1 MPRLPNVPILL
12 KLYAIIAL
20 FATATVMLAIVAV
33 DSARRHNERTAEFE
47 AALQGAQTVERMNS
61 LIYAVVAEARGMFLS
76 RDAADAAAFIGR
88 MKQLNEE
95 LSELANDHARRAGR
109 AEAFRPV
116 AEKIKEFYEVRKE
129 LIRLGTE
136 TGPAAARDRGFT
148 MTVREN
154 RQELNR
160 ELENLGA
167 GYLLRAREAY
177 AAANAGANTSAK
189 LMIALSIAAVLLAA
203 TSALLLWRSVA
214 KPLAQITRVTGA
226 IANGEHATI
235 PYCTR
240 RDEIGALSRSI
251 SVFQNAMLSNLELN
265 RAAAESAEMREHE
278 QQKLSAHTK
287 AFASSIETSIASL
300 STISDQVTEAAA
312 QLAGAADRA
321 AHRTESAIGAS
332 AEASDNVR
340 DIASA
345 TDELAAS
352 VMEIDRQV
360 TQSNAIAEKAVS
372 EAERTNTAVLELG
385 EAGRRIGDVV
395 RLITD
400 IAEQTNLLALNAT
413 IEAAR
418 AGDAG
423 RGFAV
428 VAGEVKALAGQT
440 ARATEDIAKQIADMQ
455 QATLRSIDAIGAIA
469 RTIRDIGGIS
479 GAISAAVTE
488 QGAATQEIAR
498 SVDIAAKRTVD
509 TAEEVSRVNDATEN
523 TRSNVVAVRAVAEE
537 LGGIAHRIRDQVEEF
552 TLKLRAG

>member
-1 MPRLPNVPILL
+1 MPRRPNVSILL

-20 FATATVMLAIVAV
+20 FATATVMLAVVAV
-33 DSARRHNERTAEFE
+33 DSARRHTELTAEFE
-47 AALQGAQTVERMNS
+47 AALQGAQTVERINS
-61 LIYAVVAEARGMFLS
+61 LIYAVVAEARGLFLS
-76 RDAADAAAFIGR
+76 PDTTTGAAFVGR
-88 MKQLNEE
+88 MGQFNEE
-95 LSELANDHARRAGR
+95 LLQLVDDHARQAGQTDG
-109 AEAFRPV
+109 FRPV
-116 AEKIKEFYEVRKE
+116 AEKIKQFYELRKE
-129 LIRLGTE
+129 LIRLGTDE
-136 TGPAAARDRGFT
+136 GPAAARERGFT

-167 GYLLRAREAY
+167 AYLLRARAAY
-177 AAANAGANTSAK
+177 RAANAGADTSAK

-203 TSALLLWRSVA
+203 ASALLLWRSVA
-214 KPLAQITRVTGA
+214 RPLAQITRVTGA
-226 IANGEHATI
+226 IANGEQAAI
-235 PYCTR
+235 PFGAR

-251 SVFQNAMLSNLELN
+251 SIFQNAMLSNIELN
-265 RAAAESAEMREHE
+265 RAAAESAQTRAHE

-287 AFASSIETSIASL
+287 AFASSIEASIASL

-332 AEASDNVR
+332 SEASANVR

-372 EAERTNTAVLELG
+372 EAERTNTAVQELS

-418 AGDAG
+418 AGEAG

-440 ARATEDIAKQIADMQ
+440 ARATDDIAKQIADMQ

-498 SVDIAAKRTVD
+498 SVDIAAKRTAD

-523 TRSNVVAVRAVAEE
+523 TRSNVTAVRAVAEE
-537 LGGIAHRIRDQVEEF
+537 LGGIAHHIRDQVEAF
-552 TLKLRAG
+552 TQQLRAG